1 MKRGWRGSH
10 VFCVSARLKADLMTS
25 CLLFVATSRR
35 WPFRDSSWQWRGG
48 AAVSESQSCPVMLS
62 PYKSPHPKSAGSL
75 FPTYKLA
82 IQNRK
87 CRVAS
92 PRLKLASPTT
102 ASQAHRIITFTTFT
116 EQMGN
121 DKWLIPSLVLFLF
134 FLHALSTS
142 SIALSSFISPKTNT
156 NRFSCFYTTTTHLTL
171 SIASVC

>member
-1 MKRGWRGSH
+1 MRVIVLEGGLLAPSQLP
-10 VFCVSARLKADLMTS
+10 SALTKTT
-25 CLLFVATSRR
+25 VAL
-35 WPFRDSSWQWRGG
+35 SSF
-48 AAVSESQSCPVMLS
+48 
-62 PYKSPHPKSAGSL
+62 PHTIL
-75 FPTYKLA
+75 Y
-82 IQNRK
+82 IQTRHTNRK

-156 NRFSCFYTTTTHLTL
+156 NRFSCFYTTTTHPTL

>member
-1 MKRGWRGSH
+1 MRLTALEPWRAGCSLQ
-10 VFCVSARLKADLMTS
+10 VNL
-25 CLLFVATSRR
+25 
-35 WPFRDSSWQWRGG
+35 
-48 AAVSESQSCPVMLS
+48 LS

-142 SIALSSFISPKTNT
+142 FIALSSFISPKTNT